1 MDVSYLDD
9 EDECVT
15 IEDPIDLAEAILS
28 SDSRFAC
35 ERGESGDLSF
45 TFKAA
50 WCQVTGFLGWREEL
64 PAVLLTV
71 AFDLAAEEN
80 MRDKT
85 ARLVAMINE
94 NLWLGH
100 FDLWSEDGSI
110 VFRHS
115 IPMIGRGDLTT
126 GEVHALVAA
135 SMDAADRF
143 FPAFDFLLRCGQ
155 TAEESLRIALFET
168 IGEA

>member
-9 EDECVT
+9 EDEVVT
-15 IEDPIDLAEAILS
+15 IEDPIDLAEAILGQ
-28 SDSRFAC
+28 DSRFVV
-35 ERGESGDLSF
+35 ERSDGGDLSF

-50 WCQVTGFLGWREEL
+50 WCSVTAFLGWREEL

-71 AFDLAAEEN
+71 AFDLNAPNTRMAEA
-80 MRDKT
+80 
-85 ARLVAMINE
+85 ARLIAMINE

-115 IPMIGRGDLTT
+115 IPMVGRLELTP
-126 GEVHALVAA
+126 GEIQALLAA
-135 SMDAADRF
+135 TLDAADRF
-143 FPAFDFLLRCGQ
+143 YPAFDFFLRCGRSP
-155 TAEESLRIALFET
+155 EEAIEAAMFET
-168 IGEA
+168 AGEA

>member
-9 EDECVT
+9 EDECIT
-15 IEDPIDLAEAILS
+15 IEDPIDLAEAVLS
-28 SDSRFAC
+28 QDKRFETERSDA
-35 ERGESGDLSF
+35 GDLSF
-45 TFKAA
+45 NFKAA

-71 AFDLAAEEN
+71 AFDLHAKEGQVA
-80 MRDKT
+80 DT

-115 IPMIGRGDLTT
+115 IPMVGRMELAQ
-126 GEVHALVAA
+126 GEIHALLAA
-135 SMDAADRF
+135 TIDAADRF
-143 FPAFDFLLRCGQ
+143 YPAFDHLLNCGRTPEQ
-155 TAEESLRIALFET
+155 AIEAAMFET
-168 IGEA
+168 CGEA

>member
-9 EDECVT
+9 EDEIIT
-15 IEDPIDLAEAILS
+15 IEDPIDLAEAVLGT
-28 SDSRFAC
+28 DSRFAVD
-35 ERGESGDLSF
+35 RSDGGDLSF

-50 WCQVTGFLGWREEL
+50 WCSVTGFLGWREEL

-71 AFDLAAEEN
+71 AFDLNAPDSRIAEA
-80 MRDKT
+80 
-85 ARLVAMINE
+85 ARLIAMINE

-115 IPMIGRGDLTT
+115 IPMVGRSELTP
-126 GEVHALVAA
+126 GEVQALLAA
-135 SMDAADRF
+135 TLDAADRF
-143 FPAFDFLLRCGQ
+143 YPAFDNLLRCGSRPEQ
-155 TAEESLRIALFET
+155 AIEAAMFET

>member
-15 IEDPIDLAEAILS
+15 IEDPIDLAEAVLS
-28 SDSRFAC
+28 GDSRFAV

-71 AFDLAAEEN
+71 AFDLAAEED

-100 FDLWSEDGSI
+100 FDMWSEDGSI

-115 IPMIGRGDLTT
+115 IPMVGRMELAT
-126 GEVHALVAA
+126 GEIHALLAA
-135 SMDAADRF
+135 TMDAADRF
-143 FPAFDFLLRCGQ
+143 YPAFDHVLRWGRTPEQ
-155 TAEESLRIALFET
+155 ALEAAMFET
-168 IGEA
+168 AGEA

>member
-9 EDECVT
+9 EDEITT
-15 IEDPIDLAEAILS
+15 IEDPIDLAEAVLS
-28 SDSRFAC
+28 TDSRFVT
-35 ERGESGDLSF
+35 ERSDAGDLSF
-45 TFKAA
+45 NFKAA
-50 WCQVTGFLGWREEL
+50 WCGVTGFLGWREEL

-71 AFDLAAEEN
+71 AFDLRAPESRVSDA
-80 MRDKT
+80 

-115 IPMIGRGDLTT
+115 IPMVGRVELST
-126 GEVHALVAA
+126 GEIHALLAA
-135 SMDAADRF
+135 TMDAADRF
-143 FPAFDFLLRCGQ
+143 YPAFDFLIRCGRSPQ
-155 TAEESLRIALFET
+155 EAIEAAMFET
-168 IGEA
+168 AGEA